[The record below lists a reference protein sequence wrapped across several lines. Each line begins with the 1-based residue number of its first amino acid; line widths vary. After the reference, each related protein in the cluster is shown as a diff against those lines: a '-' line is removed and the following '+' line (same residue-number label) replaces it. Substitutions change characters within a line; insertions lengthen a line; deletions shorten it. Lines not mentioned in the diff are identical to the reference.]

1 MFSFQKIVFP
11 IFLFFLSCQSPKSEN
26 AQEIIQKALHQS
38 GFDKSSFSVD
48 FDFRDYHYTLIR
60 KPSFY
65 SFSRSTIQKDVEV
78 KDVMTSSKPLQRF
91 IDGKMILLSDSLQRV
106 YSNSLNSVM
115 YFFQLPKPLQ
125 DTAAINELV
134 GAVVIHGET
143 YWTLKVTFK
152 EEGGG
157 EDFQDEY
164 RYWINQKN
172 HEIDYLAYNYLTD
185 GGGTRF
191 RRAVDKR
198 KIEGI
203 FFQDYVNYKPF
214 QKFEQLDSL
223 PSLFEQEE
231 LQQVS
236 LIENKNIRVVK

>member
-191 RRAVDKR
+191 RRAVNKR

>member
-1 MFSFQKIVFP
+1 ML
-11 IFLFFLSCQSPKSEN
+11 LFFLSCQSPKSEN
-26 AQEIIQKALHQS
+26 AEEIIQKALHQS
-38 GFDKSSFSVD
+38 GFDKLSFSVD
-48 FDFRDYHYTLIR
+48 FDFRDYQYTLTR

-91 IDGKMILLSDSLQRV
+91 IDGKVIQLSDSLQRV

-134 GAVVIHGET
+134 GAVVIHGDT

-191 RRAVDKR
+191 RRAINKR
-198 KIEGI
+198 KIVGI

-231 LQQVS
+231 LEQVS

>member
-48 FDFRDYHYTLIR
+48 FDFRNYHYTFIR

-191 RRAVDKR
+191 RRAVNKR

>member
-1 MFSFQKIVFP
+1 ML
-11 IFLFFLSCQSPKSEN
+11 LFFLSCQSPKSEN
-26 AQEIIQKALHQS
+26 AEEIIQKALHQS
-38 GFDKSSFSVD
+38 GFDKLSFSVD
-48 FDFRDYHYTLIR
+48 FDFRDYHYTLTR

-91 IDGKMILLSDSLQRV
+91 IDGKVIQLSDSLQRV

-134 GAVVIHGET
+134 GAVVIHGDT

-191 RRAVDKR
+191 RRAINKR
-198 KIEGI
+198 KIVGI

-231 LQQVS
+231 LEQVS